1 MSKSTDQNKKRVRI
15 EEIMSKG
22 LVTLSADSTA
32 FDAAKEMSAKVIS
45 SIITTDTDKTV
56 GIVTERDLV
65 KQVCAKDLLSSKTP
79 LIAIMSS
86 PLITI
91 KASSS
96 VSEAAD
102 MMLQYNVRHLLIIDD
117 KDNADKP
124 LGIITPVDFT
134 RYQKHVADEDKEAIQ
149 KVLQK
154 DMASEVGISSSSSV
168 HFEDGLES
176 S

>member
-1 MSKSTDQNKKRVRI
+1 MSKSTDQNEKRVRI

-91 KASSS
+91 NKNL
-96 VSEAAD
+96 VVEEAARI
-102 MMLQYNVRHLLIIDD
+102 MIKNKVRHLAVEEVNDHHIIG
-117 KDNADKP
+117 
-124 LGIITPVDFT
+124 L
-134 RYQKHVADEDKEAIQ
+134 
-149 KVLQK
+149 
-154 DMASEVGISSSSSV
+154 ISSTDLIR
-168 HFEDGLES
+168 FLMDKLELES
-176 S
+176 DTSSLLKALYWEEEPLEEVDI

>member
-1 MSKSTDQNKKRVRI
+1 MSKRTDQNEKRVRI

-32 FDAAKEMSAKVIS
+32 FDAAKEMSTKVIS

-91 KASSS
+91 NKNLL
-96 VSEAAD
+96 VQEAARI
-102 MMLQYNVRHLLIIDD
+102 MIKNKVRHLAVEEVNDHHIIG
-117 KDNADKP
+117 
-124 LGIITPVDFT
+124 L
-134 RYQKHVADEDKEAIQ
+134 
-149 KVLQK
+149 
-154 DMASEVGISSSSSV
+154 ISSTDLIR
-168 HFEDGLES
+168 FLMDKLELES
-176 S
+176 NTSSLLKALYWEEEPLEEVDI

>member
-1 MSKSTDQNKKRVRI
+1 MSKSTDQNEKRVRI

-32 FDAAKEMSAKVIS
+32 FDAANEMSTKVIS

-91 KASSS
+91 NKNL
-96 VSEAAD
+96 VVEEAARI
-102 MMLQYNVRHLLIIDD
+102 MIKNKVRHLAVEEVNDHHIIG
-117 KDNADKP
+117 
-124 LGIITPVDFT
+124 L
-134 RYQKHVADEDKEAIQ
+134 
-149 KVLQK
+149 
-154 DMASEVGISSSSSV
+154 ISSTDLIR
-168 HFEDGLES
+168 FLMDKLELES
-176 S
+176 DTSSLLKALYWEEEPLEEVDI

>member
-1 MSKSTDQNKKRVRI
+1 MSKSTDQNEKRVRI

-91 KASSS
+91 NKNLL
-96 VSEAAD
+96 VEEAARI
-102 MMLQYNVRHLLIIDD
+102 MIKNKVRHLAVEEVNDHHIIG
-117 KDNADKP
+117 
-124 LGIITPVDFT
+124 L
-134 RYQKHVADEDKEAIQ
+134 
-149 KVLQK
+149 
-154 DMASEVGISSSSSV
+154 ISSTDLIR
-168 HFEDGLES
+168 FFMDKLELES
-176 S
+176 DTSSLLKALYWEEEPLEEVDI

>member
-1 MSKSTDQNKKRVRI
+1 MSKSTDQNEKRVRI

-32 FDAAKEMSAKVIS
+32 FDAANEMSTKVIS

-91 KASSS
+91 NKNLL
-96 VSEAAD
+96 VEEAARI
-102 MMLQYNVRHLLIIDD
+102 MIKNKVRHLAVEEVNDHHIIG
-117 KDNADKP
+117 
-124 LGIITPVDFT
+124 L
-134 RYQKHVADEDKEAIQ
+134 
-149 KVLQK
+149 
-154 DMASEVGISSSSSV
+154 ISSTDLIRFLMDKLEQESDTSSLLKALYW
-168 HFEDGLES
+168 EEEPLEAVDI
-176 S
+176 

>member
-1 MSKSTDQNKKRVRI
+1 MSKSTDQNEKRVRI

-32 FDAAKEMSAKVIS
+32 FDAAKEMSTKVIS

-65 KQVCAKDLLSSKTP
+65 KQVCAKDLLSSKIP

-91 KASSS
+91 NKNLL
-96 VSEAAD
+96 VEEAARI
-102 MMLQYNVRHLLIIDD
+102 MIKNKVRHLAVEEVNDHHIIG
-117 KDNADKP
+117 
-124 LGIITPVDFT
+124 L
-134 RYQKHVADEDKEAIQ
+134 
-149 KVLQK
+149 
-154 DMASEVGISSSSSV
+154 ISSTDLIR
-168 HFEDGLES
+168 FFMDKLELES
-176 S
+176 DTSSLLKALYWEEEPLEEVDI

>member
-32 FDAAKEMSAKVIS
+32 FDAAKEMSTKVIS

-91 KASSS
+91 NKNL
-96 VSEAAD
+96 VVEEAARI
-102 MMLQYNVRHLLIIDD
+102 MIKNKVRHLAVEEVNDHHIIG
-117 KDNADKP
+117 
-124 LGIITPVDFT
+124 L
-134 RYQKHVADEDKEAIQ
+134 
-149 KVLQK
+149 
-154 DMASEVGISSSSSV
+154 ISSTDLIR
-168 HFEDGLES
+168 FLMDKLELES
-176 S
+176 DTSSLLKALYWEEEPLEEVDI

>member
-1 MSKSTDQNKKRVRI
+1 MSKSTDQNEKRVRI

-32 FDAAKEMSAKVIS
+32 FDAAKEMSTKVIS

-91 KASSS
+91 NKNLL
-96 VSEAAD
+96 VEEAARI
-102 MMLQYNVRHLLIIDD
+102 MIKN
-117 KDNADKP
+117 KD
-124 LGIITPVDFT
+124 I
-134 RYQKHVADEDKEAIQ
+134 
-149 KVLQK
+149 
-154 DMASEVGISSSSSV
+154 
-168 HFEDGLES
+168 
-176 S
+176 

>member
-32 FDAAKEMSAKVIS
+32 FDAAKEMSTKVIS

-65 KQVCAKDLLSSKTP
+65 KQVCAKNLLSSKTP

-91 KASSS
+91 NKNL
-96 VSEAAD
+96 VVEEAARI
-102 MMLQYNVRHLLIIDD
+102 MIKNKVRHLAVEEVNDHHIIG
-117 KDNADKP
+117 
-124 LGIITPVDFT
+124 L
-134 RYQKHVADEDKEAIQ
+134 
-149 KVLQK
+149 
-154 DMASEVGISSSSSV
+154 ISSTDLIR
-168 HFEDGLES
+168 FLMDKLELES
-176 S
+176 DTSSLLKALYWEEEPLEEVDI

>member
-1 MSKSTDQNKKRVRI
+1 MSKSTDQNEKRVRI

-32 FDAAKEMSAKVIS
+32 FDAANEMSTKVIS

-91 KASSS
+91 NKNLL
-96 VSEAAD
+96 VEEAARI
-102 MMLQYNVRHLLIIDD
+102 MIKNKVRHLAVEEVNDHHIIG
-117 KDNADKP
+117 
-124 LGIITPVDFT
+124 L
-134 RYQKHVADEDKEAIQ
+134 
-149 KVLQK
+149 
-154 DMASEVGISSSSSV
+154 ISSTDLIRFLMDKLEQESDTSSLLKALYW
-168 HFEDGLES
+168 EEEPLEEVDI
-176 S
+176 

>member
-15 EEIMSKG
+15 EEIMSRG

-32 FDAAKEMSAKVIS
+32 FDAAKEMSTKVIS

-91 KASSS
+91 NKNL
-96 VSEAAD
+96 VVEEAARI
-102 MMLQYNVRHLLIIDD
+102 MIKNKVRHLAVEEVNDHHIIG
-117 KDNADKP
+117 
-124 LGIITPVDFT
+124 L
-134 RYQKHVADEDKEAIQ
+134 
-149 KVLQK
+149 
-154 DMASEVGISSSSSV
+154 ISSTDLIR
-168 HFEDGLES
+168 FLMDKLELES
-176 S
+176 DTSSLLKALYWEEEPLEEVDI